1 MDFFEA
7 VEKRYSH
14 KENFL
19 PTPVPLEHLKRI
31 AKAGLLAPNGMNRQM
46 VHMVI
51 LPDRESVA
59 KLCAVSPC
67 PGLKTAPAA
76 IAVLTDSTQ
85 APPPPHDANFEKE
98 DYSAAAANMLLA
110 ATALSYASVWLD
122 SPYWGE
128 EQQKGALKVLG
139 APNTFKL
146 WVVLPIGKPDG
157 EGSRRNKL
165 PPEQRISYGQF
176 GCKL

>member
-7 VEKRYSH
+7 IEKRYSH

-19 PTPVPLEHLKRI
+19 SDPVPLKHLEQI
-31 AKAGLLAPNGMNRQM
+31 ARVGLLAPNGMNRQM

-51 LPDRESVA
+51 LPNRESVA
-59 KLCAVSPC
+59 KLCAVSPR
-67 PGLKTAPAA
+67 PGLETAPAA

-85 APPPPHDANFEKE
+85 APPPPHDMNFEKE
-98 DYSAAAANMLLA
+98 DYSAAAASMLLA
-110 ATALSYASVWLD
+110 ATALGYVSVWLD

-128 EQQKGALKVLG
+128 EKQKGAHEVLG
-139 APNTFKL
+139 TPDTFKL

-157 EGSRRNKL
+157 EGSRRDRLQPK
-165 PPEQRISYGQF
+165 QRISHVRFGNGQ
-176 GCKL
+176 